1 MIYSISS
8 IDVKHRIATVR
19 QFVKFIVRKLK
30 LFEFVCKVVTFTDSV
45 QIEGHI
51 VVALLR
57 HNQLHVIIT
66 VRASLNAAPNQ

>member
-19 QFVKFIVRKLK
+19 QFVKAKNIRICGTNNF
-30 LFEFVCKVVTFTDSV
+30 VTFTDSV

>member
-8 IDVKHRIATVR
+8 IDVKHRITAVR
-19 QFVKFIVRKLK
+19 QFKLK
-30 LFEFVCKVVTFTDSV
+30 FEMRKRTLFDVTFSDCV